1 MSLNALMM
9 SRSHASIRVL
19 ISAFA
24 ELGIEYQISSSA
36 SEAADVL
43 AHSYHSALI
52 LDFDLPHSVQIAQAV
67 RATPTRRPVI
77 FGMIGAGTSIE
88 SAFLAGSNFVLYK
101 PLDLLQV
108 LHSLRAAQGFMGS
121 GHMQT
126 SPKQRAA
133 VASL

>member
-1 MSLNALMM
+1 MSLNALVM

-24 ELGIEYQISSSA
+24 ELGIEYQISPSA
-36 SEAADVL
+36 SETADVL

-52 LDFDLPHSVQIAQAV
+52 VDFDLPHSVQIAQAV
-67 RATPTRRPVI
+67 RVTPTRRPVI

-108 LHSLRAAQGFMGS
+108 LHSLRAAQGFMRS
-121 GHMQT
+121 GHIQA
-126 SPKQRAA
+126 SRHKRAA
-133 VASL
+133 VACL

>member
-1 MSLNALMM
+1 MSLNALVM

-52 LDFDLPHSVQIAQAV
+52 VDFDLPHSVQIAQAV

-108 LHSLRAAQGFMGS
+108 LHSLRAAQGFMRS
-121 GHMQT
+121 GHMQP
-126 SPKQRAA
+126 SPQQRSA
-133 VASL
+133 VACL

>member
-1 MSLNALMM
+1 MSLNALVM

-24 ELGIEYQISSSA
+24 ELGIEYQISPSA
-36 SEAADVL
+36 SETADVL
-43 AHSYHSALI
+43 AHSYHSAVI
-52 LDFDLPHSVQIAQAV
+52 IDFDLPHSSQIAQAV
-67 RATPTRRPVI
+67 RVTATRRPVI

-108 LHSLRAAQGFMGS
+108 LHSLRAAEGFMRS
-121 GHMQT
+121 GHVQT
-126 SPKQRAA
+126 SRQQRAA
-133 VASL
+133 VACL

>member
-1 MSLNALMM
+1 MSLNALVM

-24 ELGIEYQISSSA
+24 ELGIEYQISPSA
-36 SEAADVL
+36 SETADVL
-43 AHSYHSALI
+43 AHSYHSAVI
-52 LDFDLPHSVQIAQAV
+52 IDFDLPHSSQIAQAV
-67 RATPTRRPVI
+67 RVTPSRRPVI

-108 LHSLRAAQGFMGS
+108 LHSLRAAEGFMSS
-121 GHMQT
+121 GHMQ
-126 SPKQRAA
+126 
-133 VASL
+133 ASRQKREAMACL

>member
-1 MSLNALMM
+1 MSLNALVM

-52 LDFDLPHSVQIAQAV
+52 VDFDLPHSVQIAQAARV
-67 RATPTRRPVI
+67 TPTRRPVI

-101 PLDLLQV
+101 PLDLLQA
-108 LHSLRAAQGFMGS
+108 LHSLRAAQGFMRS
-121 GHMQT
+121 GHMQP
-126 SPKQRAA
+126 SRQQRAA
-133 VASL
+133 VACL